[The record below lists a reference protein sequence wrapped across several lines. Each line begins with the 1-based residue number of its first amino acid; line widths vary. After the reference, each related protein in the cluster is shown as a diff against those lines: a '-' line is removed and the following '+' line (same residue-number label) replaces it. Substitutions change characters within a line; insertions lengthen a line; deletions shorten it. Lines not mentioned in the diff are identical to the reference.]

1 MVIRMMIFVA
11 AMGGICAVLLRQ
23 LVTTAKAVEPAER
36 PPRDWDG
43 LTHGYWPRDM
53 S

>member
-1 MVIRMMIFVA
+1 MVIRMVIFVA

-23 LVTTAKAVEPAER
+23 LVATAELAEPREK

-43 LTHGYWPRDM
+43 LTHGYW
-53 S
+53 SHEVV